1 MEGTPAITSTD
12 KTTYVQG
19 DTIQYHGTGFTSFG
33 AVEACLTLDIVFV
46 RCFANEPNSDLFG
59 NVAGSLNIAT
69 DWTTGQQELWLYD
82 VATGTQ
88 SAGVP
93 LTITALNNQLVV
105 WFDSSPQVKSSSPC
119 GYLFG
124 AMAQTAS
131 GLLVTSL
138 HWDFGDGSTLD
149 VPFSAQSRISD
160 NEFHSY
166 SNNGTYII
174 TVTAQDNAGNSGTAT
189 VTLPN
194 AISVS
199 CVPEFP
205 SVTLLLLLTMV
216 IAVGFTSFRGSK
228 ASKVR
233 PLVRRSFFVRVSLL
247 ARRGSW

>member
-138 HWDFGDGSTLD
+138 HWDLGMVQPWTCLSLLKVGLAITNF
-149 VPFSAQSRISD
+149 
-160 NEFHSY
+160 
-166 SNNGTYII
+166 
-174 TVTAQDNAGNSGTAT
+174 TVTRTMEPTS
-189 VTLPN
+189 
-194 AISVS
+194 SR
-199 CVPEFP
+199 
-205 SVTLLLLLTMV
+205 LLLRIMQETAAPLL
-216 IAVGFTSFRGSK
+216 
-228 ASKVR
+228 
-233 PLVRRSFFVRVSLL
+233 
-247 ARRGSW
+247 